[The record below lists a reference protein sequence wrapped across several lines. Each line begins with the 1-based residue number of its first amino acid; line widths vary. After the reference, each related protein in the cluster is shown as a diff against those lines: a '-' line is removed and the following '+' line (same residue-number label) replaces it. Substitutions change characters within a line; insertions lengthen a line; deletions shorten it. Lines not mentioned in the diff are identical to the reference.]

1 MGAGGKVLVAVL
13 HPLHGPLEDPGKGGD
28 DRLLHEHVRLDAE
41 AAADRRRDNADLRLR
56 YAERPR
62 DLGLQEMGDLSRAPD
77 RELAAAALVLR
88 DDAAPLEG
96 DARVASMVEPLG
108 EDVVGLGERPV
119 HVSVALLDVGDVVLA
134 QRLVE
139 DRGVGL
145 QRLLR
150 VEHGW

>member
-1 MGAGGKVLVAVL
+1 
-13 HPLHGPLEDPGKGGD
+13 
-28 DRLLHEHVRLDAE
+28 
-41 AAADRRRDNADLRLR
+41 
-56 YAERPR
+56 
-62 DLGLQEMGDLSRAPD
+62 
-77 RELAAAALVLR
+77 
-88 DDAAPLEG
+88 
-96 DARVASMVEPLG
+96 MVEPLG

-150 VEHGW
+150 VEHGR